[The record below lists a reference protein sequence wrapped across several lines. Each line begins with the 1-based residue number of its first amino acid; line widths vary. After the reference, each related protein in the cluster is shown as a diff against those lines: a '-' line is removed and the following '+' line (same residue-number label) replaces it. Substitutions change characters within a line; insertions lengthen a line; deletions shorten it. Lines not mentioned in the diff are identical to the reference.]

1 MAQCAVRQATRGPR
15 PGTLW
20 QLGASAGAAL
30 LAFAVQPVAAS
41 PEHLPPALEF
51 GARDCGFCHLTPQGG
66 QGHNERGLWLLAE
79 RDRRGVAAIDVA
91 WLEAR
96 EGERRTRETPSRT
109 QEQVLAEGKAQA
121 GQPDPSAE
129 EPPRRSR
136 PGRALLP
143 TDGPGD
149 DNRPFDYSTAHGE
162 WPAYGGDLGAR
173 KYSPLAQI
181 GPANAAK
188 LEIAWVWE
196 AFDNHRYLGDGE
208 RKVPDGFKATP
219 LMVGGRLFVRTA
231 FSAVAALDAATGKTL
246 WTFDPGTG
254 DGPRPAM
261 FGFSTRGVAYH
272 QDASEAGGA
281 GDEGT
286 SEAGGGR
293 VLLTASDGWL
303 YALSPETGEPDPD
316 FGKDGRVDLTQ
327 GLRRPIRRRAAS
339 WNYAPAVCG
348 DVLVVGNQTSDNSH
362 FARRGGNWQDNVPL
376 GDVRGF
382 DVYTGKQL
390 WAFKTV
396 PQAGEF
402 GNETWGEES
411 WRWMGNTNVWSMM
424 SCDAERGHVYLPVTA
439 PTSHFYGGLRPGDN
453 LFGTSVVALDARS
466 GERIWHF
473 QTVRHDIWDYDLPAA
488 PVVADLVQDGKRVPA
503 LAQVSKVGFL
513 YVFNRHTGKP
523 LWPIQD
529 KAVPGSDLAGEQ
541 ASRTQPFPSWPPPF
555 EMQGASEA
563 DLIDLTPRLR
573 RKALAA
579 LKGVR
584 LGGLFLPASEAGSLV
599 VPGWGGG
606 ANWGGAAFD
615 PDTRMLY
622 VASRRWPLLLKARP
636 IDAERFGFPYRVQ
649 PSAVEVEGLPVVK
662 PPWASITAYRLDTG
676 DIAWQVANGAGP
688 KEHPL
693 LKGLDLPDLGVST
706 NAPGL
711 LVTKTL
717 IFHGHR
723 SGWRQPSSLRALDKA
738 TGAVVWSHGL
748 QGTHMDAPPMTYL
761 AGGKQFVVVATG
773 AGMEPGRLTAF
784 RQP

>member
-1 MAQCAVRQATRGPR
+1 MAQCAVRQATRGPGA
-15 PGTLW
+15 GTLW
-20 QLGASAGAAL
+20 RRWASAGAAL
-30 LAFAVQPVAAS
+30 LAFAVQPAAAS

-66 QGHNERGLWLLAE
+66 QGNNERGLWLLAE

-91 WLEAR
+91 WLAAR
-96 EGERRTRETPSRT
+96 EGERRARVTPPRT
-109 QEQVLAEGKAQA
+109 QEQVLAEGKAHA
-121 GQPDPSAE
+121 GQPDPDTEGASPTEKPA
-129 EPPRRSR
+129 PI
-136 PGRALLP
+136 GLLP
-143 TDGPGD
+143 PDGPRDGA
-149 DNRPFDYSTAHGE
+149 RPFDYSTAHGE

-188 LEIAWVWE
+188 LEVAWVWE
-196 AFDNHRYLGDGE
+196 AFDNYRYLGGGE

-231 FSAVAALDAATGKTL
+231 FSAVAALDAATGKVL

-254 DGPRPAM
+254 DGPRPTM

-272 QDASEAGGA
+272 QDAREAGEAREETTGEA
-281 GDEGT
+281 GD
-286 SEAGGGR
+286 R

-303 YALSPETGEPDPD
+303 YALSPETGEPYKS

-348 DVLVVGNQTSDNSH
+348 DVLVVGNQTSDTSH
-362 FARRGGNWQDNVPL
+362 FARRGGNWQENVPL

-382 DVYTGKQL
+382 DVHTGEQL
-390 WAFKTV
+390 WAFRTV

-453 LFGTSVVALDARS
+453 LFGTSVVALDART
-466 GERIWHF
+466 GRRIWHF

-513 YVFNRHTGKP
+513 YVFNRLTGKP
-523 LWPIQD
+523 LWPIHD
-529 KAVPGSDLAGEQ
+529 KAVPESDLGGEQ
-541 ASRTQPFPSWPPPF
+541 ASPTQPFPSWPPPF

-563 DLIDLTPRLR
+563 DLIDLTPGLR
-573 RKALAA
+573 RKAVAA
-579 LKGVR
+579 LRGVR

-615 PDTRMLY
+615 PETRMLY
-622 VASRRWPLLLKARP
+622 VASRRWPLLLKARR
-636 IDAERFGFPYRVQ
+636 IDPERFGFPYRVQ
-649 PSAVEVEGLPVVK
+649 PSGVEVEGLPVVK

-693 LKGLDLPDLGVST
+693 LKGLELPDLGEPN

-711 LVTKTL
+711 LVTKQL

-723 SGWRQPSSLRALDKA
+723 KGWQQLSSLRALDKA
-738 TGAVVWSHGL
+738 TGAVVWSDEL
-748 QGTHMDAPPMTYL
+748 QGTHMGAPPMTYL
-761 AGGKQFVVVATG
+761 AGGRQFVVVSTG
-773 AGMEPGRLTAF
+773 VGMEPGRLTAF
-784 RQP
+784 RLP